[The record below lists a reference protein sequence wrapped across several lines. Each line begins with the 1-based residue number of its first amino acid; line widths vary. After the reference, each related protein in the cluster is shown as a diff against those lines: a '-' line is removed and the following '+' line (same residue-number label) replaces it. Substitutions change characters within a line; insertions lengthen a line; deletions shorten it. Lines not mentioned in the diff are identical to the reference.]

1 MTRTIKSKSKKTGLE
16 PGTLVYT
23 GEKPSREIKID
34 LINYSE
40 SQITGKELKKVD
52 ESFSIINQ
60 NTITWI
66 DIRGLNNIQMI
77 EQIGKNFNIHP
88 LVLEDILSTNQ
99 RPKIND
105 YEDYVFIVF
114 KTFDYNKKEKIIN
127 SEQISLIFGKSFLI
141 SFREN
146 NGKLFDSVNSRL
158 QNSKARIRKSGTDY
172 LAYALIDAVVDNYFN
187 ILEKIGEEIEDVED
201 KLITNPQQ
209 ENLHSIHRLRREM
222 ILLRKSVWPLREV
235 INIMERGETALIKK
249 TTGIFLRDLYEHT
262 VQIIDTIESYRDM
275 VSGMLDTY
283 LSSVSNRMN
292 EVMKVLTIIATI
304 FIPITFVAG
313 VFGMNFKH
321 MPELD
326 WSWAYPVGFWAAIII
341 ITSLMIFYFKKKNW
355 F

>member
-1 MTRTIKSKSKKTGLE
+1 MARTIKSKSKKIGLE

-23 GEKPSREIKID
+23 GEKPSGEIKIE

-40 SQITGKELKKVD
+40 SIITEKEIKNVG
-52 ESFSIINQ
+52 EGFSFVNQ
-60 NTITWI
+60 NSITWI
-66 DIRGLNNIQMI
+66 DISGLNNIQMI
-77 EQIGKNFNIHP
+77 EQIGKKFNFHP

-114 KTFDYNKKEKIIN
+114 RTFDYDGTKKIIN
-127 SEQISLIFGKSFLI
+127 GNQISLIFGKNYLI
-141 SFREN
+141 SFREVD
-146 NGKLFDSVNSRL
+146 GKLFEAVESRL
-158 QNSKARIRKSGTDY
+158 RNNKVRIRKSGTDY
-172 LAYALIDAVVDNYFN
+172 LAYSLIDTVVDNYFN

-201 KLITNPQQ
+201 KLIGNPQP

-235 INIMERGETALIKK
+235 INVMERGETALIKK
-249 TTGIFLRDLYEHT
+249 STGIFLRDLYEHT

-326 WSWAYPVGFWAAIII
+326 WYWAYPIGFWAVMII
-341 ITSLMIFYFKKKNW
+341 ITGLMIFYFKRKNW